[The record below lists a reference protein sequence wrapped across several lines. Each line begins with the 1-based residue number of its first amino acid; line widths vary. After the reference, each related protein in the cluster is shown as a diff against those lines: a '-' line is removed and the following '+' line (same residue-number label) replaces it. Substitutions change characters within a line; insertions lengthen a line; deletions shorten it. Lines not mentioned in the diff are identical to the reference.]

1 MMARIEGLHRKL
13 TKLGA
18 AEARRPGPG
27 PTYAARA
34 ISSLSEFN
42 SSNLPQLKAELDCLD
57 LRAKGVARLPA
68 DVGRSLAKLREQV
81 EWLEH
86 LLPPA

>member
-1 MMARIEGLHRKL
+1 MARIEGLHRKL

-18 AEARRPGPG
+18 AEVRRPPPG
-27 PTYAARA
+27 PTQVARA

-42 SSNLPQLKAELDCLD
+42 SSNIPQLKAELECLD

-68 DVGRSLAKLREQV
+68 DVGRALAKLREQV

-86 LLPPA
+86 LLARA